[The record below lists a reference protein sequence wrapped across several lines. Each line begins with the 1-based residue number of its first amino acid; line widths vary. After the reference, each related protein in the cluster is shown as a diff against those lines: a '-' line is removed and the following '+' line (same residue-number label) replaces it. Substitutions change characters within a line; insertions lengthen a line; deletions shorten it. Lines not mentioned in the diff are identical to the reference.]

1 MWEGIKGK
9 RLENGAKA
17 LLFGIIV
24 TSFLLYL
31 SFYVYYIYIL
41 IPIILVVIFHYSGS
55 WRVSDR
61 AFYGFIA
68 IFIAFL
74 ISVAA
79 ISFNLEGTPH
89 NSATT
94 IRNSLGT
101 YSVYFNYTKEGNL
114 VEMFIKLNTTEVY
127 NATARL
133 YDLINARNIEIINL
147 IFNKVGGNS
156 TASFGL
162 TNLSGSIYIIFLNFT
177 FHSANSTVST
187 QLGLLGPILVSALGL
202 WIYLVKDL
210 ALSYLIVTYGFFII
224 FVALIRFMNKSRERN
239 MGKKMED
246 ENKSAETNLEQNK
259 NDDNKGQ

>member
-1 MWEGIKGK
+1 MWEGIKGN
-9 RLENGAKA
+9 RLQNGAKG

-31 SFYVYYIYIL
+31 SFYLYYIYIL

-89 NSATT
+89 NSITT
-94 IRNSLGT
+94 IKNSLGT

-114 VEMFIKLNTTEVY
+114 IEMFIKLNTTEVY

-133 YDLINARNIEIINL
+133 YDLINARNIEIVNL
-147 IFNKVGGNS
+147 VFNKVGENS
-156 TASFGL
+156 TTSL
-162 TNLSGSIYIIFLNFT
+162 SLNNLSGSIYIIFLNLT
-177 FHSANSTVST
+177 FHSSNSTVST
-187 QLGLLGPILVSALGL
+187 KLGLLGPILVSPVGL
-202 WIYLVKDL
+202 WLYLVKDL
-210 ALSYLIVTYGFFII
+210 AISYLLVTYGFFII

-239 MGKKMED
+239 MGKME
-246 ENKSAETNLEQNK
+246 EPQNK
-259 NDDNKGQ
+259 GKEDSQNQKEDNNKNQ